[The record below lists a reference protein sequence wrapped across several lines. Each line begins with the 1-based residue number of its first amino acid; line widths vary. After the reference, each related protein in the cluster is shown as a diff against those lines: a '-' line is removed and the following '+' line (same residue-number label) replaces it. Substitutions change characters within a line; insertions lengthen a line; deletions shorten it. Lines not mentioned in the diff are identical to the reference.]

1 MHNRIRLDTLSEVES
16 FLAITKGIDSDIE
29 LYNNKNGY
37 RVSAKSYL
45 GVLLAS
51 QEWGDNIYVHSNED
65 IYDKIKKF
73 IIETSPNDGVAIHE
87 QESSMNLKNIVKNKI
102 SVEFCYFKKEGDKL
116 KAIREDIAKV
126 SSVTFFKSLD
136 DSNENSVKIECELV
150 DKKPEQ
156 FRENV
161 CYIRKDGK
169 MAWMFCIREN
179 DENN

>member
-65 IYDKIKKF
+65 IYDKIK
-73 IIETSPNDGVAIHE
+73 N
-87 QESSMNLKNIVKNKI
+87 
-102 SVEFCYFKKEGDKL
+102 
-116 KAIREDIAKV
+116 
-126 SSVTFFKSLD
+126 FFFQLS
-136 DSNENSVKIECELV
+136 
-150 DKKPEQ
+150 
-156 FRENV
+156 
-161 CYIRKDGK
+161 
-169 MAWMFCIREN
+169 
-179 DENN
+179 

>member
-1 MHNRIRLDTLSEVES
+1 MRNRIRLDTLSEVES

-51 QEWGDNIYVHSNED
+51 QEWGDNICVHSNED

-87 QESSMNLKNIVKNKI
+87 
-102 SVEFCYFKKEGDKL
+102 
-116 KAIREDIAKV
+116 
-126 SSVTFFKSLD
+126 
-136 DSNENSVKIECELV
+136 
-150 DKKPEQ
+150 
-156 FRENV
+156 
-161 CYIRKDGK
+161 
-169 MAWMFCIREN
+169 
-179 DENN
+179 